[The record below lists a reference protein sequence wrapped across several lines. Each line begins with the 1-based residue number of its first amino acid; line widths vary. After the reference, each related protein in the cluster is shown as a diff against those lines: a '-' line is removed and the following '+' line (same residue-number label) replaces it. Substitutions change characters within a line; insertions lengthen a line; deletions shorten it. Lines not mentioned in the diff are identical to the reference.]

1 MPSIHCNT
9 KMGNASAEELGTWIR
24 PKRLQADG
32 RTTSIRVACS
42 LSDLMQVVAIRGAVY
57 LSEQSC
63 PYDEEFD
70 GNDFCAMHL
79 IGSVD
84 REPAGCVRI
93 RFFADFVK
101 LERLAVRHEFRGT
114 SLALDMC
121 RAAMELAR
129 LKGYTRIYGHVQ
141 PRLIPFWKRLGARV
155 MQARERGP
163 LVFSDF
169 AYAEMVVETEP
180 HPHALSLASDPYVLI
195 RPEGAW
201 DRPGPLELSAGRP
214 VTSPC
219 RENRAAQEAP
229 KRRAA

>member
-1 MPSIHCNT
+1 MPSMRCN
-9 KMGNASAEELGTWIR
+9 MGNISIEERGTWLPQKR
-24 PKRLQADG
+24 PRADG
-32 RTTSIRVACS
+32 RSTSIRVASS

-79 IGSVD
+79 IGSVG
-84 REPAGCVRI
+84 REPAGCLRM
-93 RFFADFVK
+93 RFFADFAK
-101 LERLAVRHEFRGT
+101 LERLAVRPEFRGT
-114 SLALDMC
+114 SLALDIC
-121 RAAMELAR
+121 RAAKELAR

-141 PRLIPFWKRLGARV
+141 PRLVAFWKRLGAKP
-155 MQARERGP
+155 MEERGP

-169 AYAEMVVETEP
+169 SYTEMLVETEP

-201 DRPGPLELSAGRP
+201 DRPGPLELSAARP
-214 VTSPC
+214 VTSPGHDA
-219 RENRAAQEAP
+219 RDAPPAPNRQAA
-229 KRRAA
+229 

>member
-1 MPSIHCNT
+1 MRCDMRNATTEGLRWIHP
-9 KMGNASAEELGTWIR
+9 R
-24 PKRLQADG
+24 RQADG
-32 RTTSIRVACS
+32 RTLSIRVASS

-84 REPAGCVRI
+84 REPAGCLRL
-93 RFFADFVK
+93 RFFADFAK

-114 SLALDMC
+114 SLALEMC
-121 RAAMELAR
+121 RAAKELSR

-141 PRLIPFWKRLGARV
+141 PRLIPFWKRLGARAI
-155 MQARERGP
+155 QARGP

-169 AYAEMVVETEP
+169 SYTEMVVETEP

-201 DRPGPLELSAGRP
+201 DHPGPLELSASRP
-214 VTSPC
+214 ATSPK
-219 RENRAAQEAP
+219 RDKQAA
-229 KRRAA
+229 

>member
-1 MPSIHCNT
+1 MPSLRCN
-9 KMGNASAEELGTWIR
+9 MGNTSVEGCGTWAR
-24 PKRLQADG
+24 PKRLQTDG
-32 RTTSIRVACS
+32 RSTSIRVASS

-57 LSEQSC
+57 LSEQLC

-79 IGSVD
+79 IGSVG
-84 REPAGCVRI
+84 REPAGCVRL

-121 RAAMELAR
+121 RAAKELSR
-129 LKGYTRIYGHVQ
+129 LKGYTRVYGHVQ
-141 PRLIPFWKRLGARV
+141 PRLIPFWKRLGARP
-155 MQARERGP
+155 MEARGP

-169 AYAEMVVETEP
+169 SYTEMLAESEP

-201 DRPGPLELSAGRP
+201 DRPGPLELSASRP
-214 VTSPC
+214 VTSPS
-219 RENRAAQEAP
+219 REGRERAEATD
-229 KRRAA
+229 KQAA

>member
-1 MPSIHCNT
+1 MPSIHSN
-9 KMGNASAEELGTWIR
+9 MGNTSAEGLGTWKLSR
-24 PKRLQADG
+24 RLQADG
-32 RTTSIRVACS
+32 RSTSIRVASS

-57 LSEQSC
+57 MSEQSC

-70 GNDFCAMHL
+70 GNDFCALHL
-79 IGSVD
+79 IGSIG
-84 REPAGCVRI
+84 REPAGCLRM
-93 RFFADFVK
+93 RFFADFAK
-101 LERLAVRHEFRGT
+101 LERLAVRQQFRGT

-121 RAAMELAR
+121 RAAKELAR

-141 PRLIPFWKRLGARV
+141 PRLVAFWKRLGAKP
-155 MQARERGP
+155 MEARGP

-169 AYAEMVVETEP
+169 SYTEMLVETEP

-214 VTSPC
+214 VSSPGHEA
-219 RENRAAQEAP
+219 RDAPPAPNRQAA
-229 KRRAA
+229 

>member
-1 MPSIHCNT
+1 MPSIRCN
-9 KMGNASAEELGTWIR
+9 MGNASAEGLGAWVPSR
-24 PKRLQADG
+24 RLQADG
-32 RTTSIRVACS
+32 RATSIRVASS
-42 LSDLMQVVAIRGAVY
+42 LSDLMQVVAIRGSVY

-84 REPAGCVRI
+84 REPAGCVRL

-121 RAAMELAR
+121 RVAKELAR

-141 PRLIPFWKRLGARV
+141 PRLIAFWKRLGARP
-155 MQARERGP
+155 MEARGP

-169 AYAEMVVETEP
+169 SYTEMLVETEP
-180 HPHALSLASDPYVLI
+180 HPQALSLDSDPYVLI

-201 DRPGPLELSAGRP
+201 DRPGPLELSAARP
-214 VTSPC
+214 VTSPGHDS
-219 RENRAAQEAP
+219 EDTPAAPNRQAA
-229 KRRAA
+229 

>member
-1 MPSIHCNT
+1 MPSMRCN
-9 KMGNASAEELGTWIR
+9 MGNTSIEERGTWL
-24 PKRLQADG
+24 PQKRLQADG
-32 RTTSIRVACS
+32 RSTSVRVASS

-84 REPAGCVRI
+84 REPAGCLRM
-93 RFFADFVK
+93 RFFADFAK

-114 SLALDMC
+114 SLALDIC
-121 RAAMELAR
+121 RAAKELAR

-141 PRLIPFWKRLGARV
+141 PRLVAFWKRLGAKP
-155 MQARERGP
+155 MEARGP

-169 AYAEMVVETEP
+169 SYTEMLVETEP

-201 DRPGPLELSAGRP
+201 DRPGPLELSAARP
-214 VTSPC
+214 VTSPGHDA
-219 RENRAAQEAP
+219 RDAPPAPNRQAA
-229 KRRAA
+229 

>member
-1 MPSIHCNT
+1 MPSMRCN
-9 KMGNASAEELGTWIR
+9 MGNTSTEERGTWVR
-24 PKRLQADG
+24 PRLQADG
-32 RTTSIRVACS
+32 RSITIRVASS
-42 LSDLMQVVAIRGAVY
+42 LSDMMQVVAIRGAVY

-84 REPAGCVRI
+84 REPAGCLRL
-93 RFFADFVK
+93 RFFADFAK

-121 RAAMELAR
+121 RAAKELSR

-141 PRLIPFWKRLGARV
+141 PRLIPFWKRLGARP
-155 MQARERGP
+155 MEARRP
-163 LVFSDF
+163 LVFSDY
-169 AYAEMVVETEP
+169 AYTEMVVETEP
-180 HPHALSLASDPYVLI
+180 HPQALSLASDAYVLI

-214 VTSPC
+214 VTSPG
-219 RENRAAQEAP
+219 RDTRDTQEAP
-229 KRRAA
+229 NRQAA